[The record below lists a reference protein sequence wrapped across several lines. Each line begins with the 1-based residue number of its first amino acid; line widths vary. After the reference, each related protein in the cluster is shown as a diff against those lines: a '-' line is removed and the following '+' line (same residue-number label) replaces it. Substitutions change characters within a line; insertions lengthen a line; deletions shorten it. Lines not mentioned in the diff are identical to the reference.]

1 MRANRVLRQD
11 VCSVRAPWVLSMA
24 TLAILSAT
32 QTTAAQDAAA
42 LEEIVVT
49 AQKRTQSINDV
60 GLTITAIDSDTLADQ
75 QIRTLADVAQAVPGL
90 SYAVTNNNTPVF
102 TLRGIG
108 FYESS
113 IAAYPAVSVYIDE
126 APLAFPILS
135 TLVAFDLD
143 RIEVLKGPQGT
154 LFGQNSTGG
163 AINYIAAKPTD
174 GVTAGADVA
183 FGRYNTLD
191 ASGFVSGPLGD
202 TLSARFAAHV
212 LNGDEWQKGYS
223 DRLEDQK
230 TGAAEAYAARV
241 LLDWQPSDALRFS
254 LNLNT
259 WKDQS
264 DPAAP
269 QYIFPNPQQPA
280 SAIPDVIAYP
290 TAPKRPR
297 AADWSPEVEPRAD
310 NRFYQAALRGEL
322 DIAPEVT
329 LTSVTSYI
337 DFELDQVPE
346 GDGTFYNILDVV
358 SDEGRIHT
366 FSQELRLANANSAE
380 FRWLIGANYDR
391 AGVFERAVNLYE
403 DSSTTPALGIYGS
416 GFYSD
421 QDMRNYAG
429 FGNVELDVRPTI
441 TVKAGARYT
450 KSKRDTVNCG
460 FDADNG
466 ATNGLFTFLGNL
478 LSGTTVPPLG
488 PGDCFNMNEQFIPGD
503 PFVDELNES
512 NVSWRVGADF
522 KPTDRVL
529 LYANIAKGF
538 KAGSFPT
545 LAAATNTQFAPV
557 TEESV
562 LAYEVGIKAMPQP
575 WLQVNAA
582 AFYYDYKDKQLKSKL
597 VDPVFG
603 LLDALV
609 NIPKSRVE
617 GAELELT
624 ARPVAGLTISS
635 GFSYTSAEVTK
646 YTGINSAGVIA
657 DFDGAEVPY
666 TPKYQG
672 RLLADYQWP
681 MGEWLGFV
689 GAGLSA
695 RSKTVAIVGGERV
708 VLGGRNDLYRLPG
721 YELLDLRAGI
731 MDANERWKITVF
743 GRNVTDE
750 FYVQN
755 VSTNSDAIVRYVG
768 RPATYGVSV
777 AFKL

>member
-60 GLTITAIDSDTLADQ
+60 GLTITAIDTDTLADQ

-113 IAAYPAVSVYIDE
+113 IAAYPAVSVYMDE

-280 SAIPDVIAYP
+280 SAIPDSIFDQR
-290 TAPKRPR
+290 AP
-297 AADWSPEVEPRAD
+297 
-310 NRFYQAALRGEL
+310 
-322 DIAPEVT
+322 
-329 LTSVTSYI
+329 
-337 DFELDQVPE
+337 
-346 GDGTFYNILDVV
+346 
-358 SDEGRIHT
+358 
-366 FSQELRLANANSAE
+366 
-380 FRWLIGANYDR
+380 
-391 AGVFERAVNLYE
+391 
-403 DSSTTPALGIYGS
+403 
-416 GFYSD
+416 
-421 QDMRNYAG
+421 
-429 FGNVELDVRPTI
+429 
-441 TVKAGARYT
+441 
-450 KSKRDTVNCG
+450 
-460 FDADNG
+460 
-466 ATNGLFTFLGNL
+466 
-478 LSGTTVPPLG
+478 
-488 PGDCFNMNEQFIPGD
+488 
-503 PFVDELNES
+503 
-512 NVSWRVGADF
+512 
-522 KPTDRVL
+522 
-529 LYANIAKGF
+529 
-538 KAGSFPT
+538 
-545 LAAATNTQFAPV
+545 
-557 TEESV
+557 
-562 LAYEVGIKAMPQP
+562 
-575 WLQVNAA
+575 
-582 AFYYDYKDKQLKSKL
+582 
-597 VDPVFG
+597 
-603 LLDALV
+603 
-609 NIPKSRVE
+609 
-617 GAELELT
+617 
-624 ARPVAGLTISS
+624 
-635 GFSYTSAEVTK
+635 
-646 YTGINSAGVIA
+646 
-657 DFDGAEVPY
+657 
-666 TPKYQG
+666 
-672 RLLADYQWP
+672 
-681 MGEWLGFV
+681 
-689 GAGLSA
+689 
-695 RSKTVAIVGGERV
+695 
-708 VLGGRNDLYRLPG
+708 
-721 YELLDLRAGI
+721 
-731 MDANERWKITVF
+731 
-743 GRNVTDE
+743 
-750 FYVQN
+750 
-755 VSTNSDAIVRYVG
+755 
-768 RPATYGVSV
+768 
-777 AFKL
+777 